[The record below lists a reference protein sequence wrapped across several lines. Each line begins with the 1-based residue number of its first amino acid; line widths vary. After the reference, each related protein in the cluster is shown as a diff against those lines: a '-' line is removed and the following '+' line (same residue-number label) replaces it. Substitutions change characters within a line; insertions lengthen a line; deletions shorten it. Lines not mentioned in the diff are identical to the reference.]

1 MERGRQVG
9 AMLITAGFL
18 LAASCQQAAVPEVWL
33 GGFPAFPGA
42 RRLCS
47 SEVLG
52 VDGARQIVITFS
64 VYSSRS
70 GPPEVTG
77 FYAQAYGL
85 PWDPQQESITVR
97 PEDGP
102 NVLSVSPVSS
112 QRPECG
118 VEPSS
123 ADRTVIV
130 VSQLL
135 PRTS

>member
-1 MERGRQVG
+1 MERGRQKG
-9 AMLITAGFL
+9 AVLITAGFL
-18 LAASCQQAAVPEVWL
+18 LAASCQQAALPEVWL
-33 GGFPAFPGA
+33 GGFQAFPGA
-42 RRLCS
+42 RLLCG
-47 SEVLG
+47 SEILG
-52 VDGARQIVITFS
+52 VDGAREVVITFS
-64 VYSSRS
+64 VYAS
-70 GPPEVTG
+70 GSEPSEVAG
-77 FYAQAYGL
+77 FYAHAYTL
-85 PWDPQQESITVR
+85 PWDPQQESIIVR

-130 VSQLL
+130 VSQLS